1 MTVERD
7 IEVLRRTALFARVD
21 PVRLEVLA
29 FTAAHRR
36 FETGALVIER
46 GQLLEGAFVVL
57 EGSAVMLGEDG
68 EGRPMASRLDRGDI
82 IGETALMKPVPAKAN
97 VRAGEALELMEISR
111 ALFARLAEEFPELA
125 LGVAAAAADR
135 LEGLSGALRGLL
147 KENKEKEQGRV

>member
-29 FTAAHRR
+29 FTAAHRH
-36 FETGALVIER
+36 FEEGTLVIER
-46 GQLLEGAFVVL
+46 GQLLEGAYVVL

-82 IGETALMKPVPAKAN
+82 IGETALMKPVPAKAS

-111 ALFARLAEEFPELA
+111 ALFARLTDEFPELA

-135 LEGLSGALRGLL
+135 LEGISGALRGLL
-147 KENKEKEQGRV
+147 QEKKEKERGRV

>member
-82 IGETALMKPVPAKAN
+82 IGETALLKPVPAKAN